1 MVYSVTL
8 EDSRSDSLSI
18 ESNEAIETPQSN
30 SSTTSDNLW
39 TERLTERLPET
50 TEPCLP
56 MGERSD
62 SRLNSSSGR
71 AVSLPLF
78 YKTDILQNSLNRGP
92 NELNVLENERRKEHN
107 RAKSVQISDL
117 GRNKCKSNVTKLL
130 SFQ

>member
-1 MVYSVTL
+1 MVYSITL

-39 TERLTERLPET
+39 TERLTERLPEA

-56 MGERSD
+56 VGERSD
-62 SRLNSSSGR
+62 SRLNSSSER

-78 YKTDILQNSLNRGP
+78 YKTDILQNSLDRGP

-107 RAKSVQISDL
+107 RARSVQISDL
-117 GRNKCKSNVTKLL
+117 GRTKCKSNVT
-130 SFQ
+130 